1 MFTTTAPSDRLDAP
15 IHQKVSAIVFTH
27 AVGLDA
33 SRRAIVRARNREG
46 AERDSRRKASRMTS
60 TTLGSSR

>member
-27 AVGLDA
+27 AVALMPLAEQLSVRETVKALNGL
-33 SRRAIVRARNREG
+33 
-46 AERDSRRKASRMTS
+46 RRKASCMTS